1 MHIRFI
7 KEQST
12 SRTLDIKFIPCAAL
26 SLLKSVLYTWFVLF
40 FVFLFFPTSN
50 LMEPSGGGDCV
61 LPEK

>member
-40 FVFLFFPTSN
+40 FVFPYIKSN
-50 LMEPSGGGDCV
+50 GT
-61 LPEK
+61 